1 MKIDVETAA
10 ASLRINATQG
20 RFALGD
26 RKWIYRLKVGEGGV
40 DVERLD
46 CTGQAGHHASSSSR
60 AAPLHRTALRLGRLG
75 PIWQPKMMTSRLL
88 CKLWAHRGAPSPR
101 NSSSGNLVKQIL
113 TGMTPKPD
121 WSRSSSQSCLKCP
134 PRKASRPSPFFPSH
148 RCAVLVW
155 FASTMHMHLV

>member
-1 MKIDVETAA
+1 MQLGARTRRSRKRIHENLCGDSRCVAKDQRHTRKVCIRGPRMYLSVE
-10 ASLRINATQG
+10 SRG
-20 RFALGD
+20 RWG
-26 RKWIYRLKVGEGGV
+26 RR
-40 DVERLD
+40 RT
-46 CTGQAGHHASSSSR
+46 TGTVQAGHHSSR
-60 AAPLHRTALRLGRLG
+60 AAALHRTALRLGRLR

-148 RCAVLVW
+148 RCAVL
-155 FASTMHMHLV
+155 A

>member
-1 MKIDVETAA
+1 
-10 ASLRINATQG
+10 
-20 RFALGD
+20 
-26 RKWIYRLKVGEGGV
+26 LKVGEGGV

-75 PIWQPKMMTSRLL
+75 PIWQPKMKTSRLL
-88 CKLWAHRGAPSPR
+88 CKTASHFQLYSRHTGARARLGPR
-101 NSSSGNLVKQIL
+101 NSSGNSVKQIL
-113 TGMTPKPD
+113 TGIDILTPKPD
-121 WSRSSSQSCLKCP
+121 WSKSSSQSCLKCP